1 MATNGPSSIDVSFYS
16 WIKTSRTNSNGQKD
30 LIDCKRCRTQQTA
43 NYFFRAVR
51 IPKWISFTVRL
62 IVAFPPCWL
71 RKLTWCQAF
80 NWYLVACI
88 VICKMFRD
96 MFACLT
102 WYVQT
107 GNLVTTS
114 FHGKTQKLLS
124 QFKEGPI
131 PLNGVLMDVPD
142 LRSIKKTAEKELS
155 YHTLKDLLCN
165 QIFYKKL
172 QIHLMQLAEIQRKSS
187 SQSQPQGN
195 LFEFC

>member
-1 MATNGPSSIDVSFYS
+1 MATIGPSSIDVSFYS

-62 IVAFPPCWL
+62 IVIFPPCWL

-80 NWYLVACI
+80 NWYLVVCI

-131 PLNGVLMDVPD
+131 PLNGVFMDVPD
-142 LRSIKKTAEKELS
+142 LRSIKKNRSKRA
-155 YHTLKDLLCN
+155 
-165 QIFYKKL
+165 KL
-172 QIHLMQLAEIQRKSS
+172 PYTEGFIMQPNFLQKATNTLMQLAEIQRKSS